1 MPLEPLLR
9 RYDPFQPRI
18 KRKRE
23 QLPKEGM
30 PGKRSAMVTIQSM
43 QLQFH
48 CSHQQV
54 SSSFP
59 PLCSNKNSVCLS
71 QTSPYS
77 LHRSLIISIFFV
89 YISTCPVVENNANEA
104 MTSSRTP
111 QWSYGA
117 TQKTIL
123 SVSCR
128 RTKKEDA
135 VTTSLVNIYN

>member
-1 MPLEPLLR
+1 MILFSRELR
-9 RYDPFQPRI
+9 E
-18 KRKRE
+18 RE
-23 QLPKEGM
+23 SSCRRREC
-30 PGKRSAMVTIQSM
+30 PGKGQRWSQSN
-43 QLQFH
+43 QCSFNSTVHTSKCPHPFLH
-48 CSHQQV
+48 CAI
-54 SSSFP
+54 
-59 PLCSNKNSVCLS
+59 NKNSVCLS